1 MSKTHSRATKA
12 IENSKSSLRKARI
25 GKADLDASW
34 VSKLYFDSDWPM
46 EPDSLTF
53 IVSLIANLKPK
64 HILEF
69 GSGISTYVMA
79 KACTLLNLG
88 CEITSIDHDPEFGEE
103 IAKRYLTTLKTS
115 NQINFIFAPLVAR
128 SFGGK
133 HLPSYYIKQEQA
145 ESVGPADLI
154 LIDGPPSYL
163 GGREGILYQAM
174 DYSTPGTIALLDD
187 ANRNEEKNIIYNWRD
202 TLGNKVEISLLTEL
216 KKGLGAVII
225 HEPIKKYDLYN
236 HKINL
241 TELDILALISKNEQ
255 FILIDD
261 EMSLRKSIASRLK
274 VLNFT
279 ERNGKYWKPSNA
291 EEAIQEFERLRG
303 LGAKYIVFAWPSF
316 WWFKHYSGFY
326 TYLKSNFQCIIE
338 NSRLL
343 IFAL

>member
-1 MSKTHSRATKA
+1 MEKTSLNSKKA
-12 IENSKSSLRKARI
+12 IENSRSSLKKALV
-25 GKADLDASW
+25 GTADLDVSW
-34 VSKLYFDSDWPM
+34 VSKLYSDSDWPM
-46 EPDSLTF
+46 APDSLTF
-53 IVSLIANLKPK
+53 VVSLIANLKPK

-88 CEITSIDHDPEFGEE
+88 CKITSIDHDPEFGEE

-187 ANRNEEKNIIYNWRD
+187 ANRNEEKNIIHNWRD
-202 TLGNKVEISLLTEL
+202 TLGNKVEINLLTEL

-225 HEPIKKYDLYN
+225 HEPIKKDDLYS

-241 TELDILALISKNEQ
+241 TELDILALISKNER
-255 FILIDD
+255 FILVDD
-261 EMSLRKSIASRLK
+261 EMSVRKNIDSMLK

-279 ERNGKYWKPSNA
+279 ERNGKYWKPSDA

-303 LGAKYIVFAWPSF
+303 LGAKYIVFVWPSF

-326 TYLKSNFQCIIE
+326 SYLKSNFQCIIK
-338 NSRLL
+338 NSRLV